1 MTRLYD
7 LQEAAAKGADVRWAP
22 RSVDVLDVIQTARHM
37 RARFVAETLTRST
50 AALARWSGVT
60 ALVSALT
67 RAQQRRHTIA
77 ELHGLSDAML
87 ADIGIERADIA
98 AAATTAT
105 GPQASHRSIWHVLAQ
120 RVQRSYRLRRT
131 LSELST
137 LSDKMLDDIG
147 LDRANLH
154 EVAEALVDGKT
165 VAAASPSFASAVAS
179 RPDVPASVTPAN
191 VTGTLPDLLVPAN
204 ANLGRSTA
212 A

>member
-22 RSVDVLDVIQTARHM
+22 RSVDVLDVIQTARQM
-37 RARFVAETLTRST
+37 RARFIAETLTRGTS
-50 AALARWSGVT
+50 ALGRWSGLT
-60 ALVSALT
+60 ALVSALS
-67 RAQQRRHTIA
+67 RAQQRRRTIA

-87 ADIGIERADIA
+87 TDIGIERADIA
-98 AAATTAT
+98 AAATAAT
-105 GPQASHRSIWHVLAQ
+105 GPQTSHRSVWHVLAH

-131 LSELST
+131 LRELSA

-147 LDRANLH
+147 LDRANLD
-154 EVAEALVDGKT
+154 EVAAALVDGKK
-165 VAAASPSFASAVAS
+165 VAAASPSFAAAVAS
-179 RPDVPASVTPAN
+179 RPDVLASVTPAS

>member
-1 MTRLYD
+1 
-7 LQEAAAKGADVRWAP
+7 
-22 RSVDVLDVIQTARHM
+22 M